1 MGARTAVAT
10 LRIGAAPRRPLKPSA
25 PPAAEAV
32 GARANWAQVFGRRP
46 ALWALPLYGGGP
58 DGDGV
63 SWPLNPRVV
72 AGLPTCPRPPP
83 DVGVVRARWGR
94 VLWAPMWAALQWE
107 HWFCCGGISVGLA
120 RQVLRLFFL
129 VRSNRGYPYVPREH
143 RTSSRG
149 SAYSPA
155 R

>member
-1 MGARTAVAT
+1 MR
-10 LRIGAAPRRPLKPSA
+10 SA
-25 PPAAEAV
+25 GKKRGSHSSAHSA
-32 GARANWAQVFGRRP
+32 
-46 ALWALPLYGGGP
+46 
-58 DGDGV
+58 
-63 SWPLNPRVV
+63 
-72 AGLPTCPRPPP
+72 
-83 DVGVVRARWGR
+83 GVVRARWGR
-94 VLWAPMWAALQWE
+94 VLWAPLWAALQWE

-155 R
+155 RPISNR